1 MVLSSLST
9 VWQDLSS
16 ITGQTIKRFLSFVRS
31 LHQRHAKGL
40 SSLWNGMAMLGKKT
54 SEREQKNNALPNQSS
69 SIQLRKVHGRLNAS
83 WKISSL
89 AVNGQV
95 MGKVIKK
102 QPESILLLISSLSSG
117 CHFSNLWRS
126 LWWLVFLVNSFH
138 IFDGSLTA
146 ET

>member
-89 AVNGQV
+89 AAAEGNRLVKSLKCQDVCSLIHGD
-95 MGKVIKK
+95 GKRQAVTLRDITYR
-102 QPESILLLISSLSSG
+102 PWTVLLILSS
-117 CHFSNLWRS
+117 R
-126 LWWLVFLVNSFH
+126 WL
-138 IFDGSLTA
+138 GSRIT
-146 ET
+146 